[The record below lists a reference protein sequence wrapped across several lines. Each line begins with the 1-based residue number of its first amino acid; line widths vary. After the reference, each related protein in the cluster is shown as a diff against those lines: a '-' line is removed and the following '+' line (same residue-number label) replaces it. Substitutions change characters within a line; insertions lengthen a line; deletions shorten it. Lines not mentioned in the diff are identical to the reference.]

1 MHCMHQSEFAW
12 PTSQV
17 THDDPV
23 NDVVHG
29 HCDTRF
35 EPVADA
41 LADEIAKGEEL
52 GASIAVDIDGQ
63 LVVDIWGGHADR
75 AKTMPWRRDTIV
87 NFFSCTKTLTA
98 LAALIAIDRGAIDAF
113 APVAKYWPEF
123 AENGKQDIEVR
134 HLMSH
139 TSGVSG
145 WEAPFGI
152 EDVYDWEKA
161 TSQLARQTPWWPPG
175 TASGYHA
182 VTYGHLI
189 GEVIRRA
196 TGKTLKEFVRDEI
209 AEPLGA
215 DVQIGAAP
223 ADDHRIAE
231 VIPPPPLDIPL
242 DALPPDHPAFKTFAG
257 FPPGENTAMIVE
269 TEGWR
274 RADIGGVNGHGNAR
288 ALARALSPISLGGK
302 ANGVRLLSPETI
314 DLIFQEQSNGPD
326 LVILV
331 PLRFGIGFGLPSP
344 ESVPAVPE
352 GRICWWG
359 GWGGSAIVM
368 NPEHRATFSYVMNKM
383 GPGTTGTE
391 RTNRYARL
399 FYEVLG

>member
-1 MHCMHQSEFAW
+1 M
-12 PTSQV
+12 
-17 THDDPV
+17 

-29 HCDTRF
+29 RCDTRF
-35 EPVADA
+35 GKVADA
-41 LADEIAKGEEL
+41 LAQEITTGGEL
-52 GASIAVDIDGQ
+52 GASIALDVDGE

-75 AKTMPWRRDTIV
+75 AKTIGWGEDTIV

-98 LAALIAIDRGAIDAF
+98 LAALIAIDRGLVDAF

-123 AENGKQDIEVR
+123 AQNGKQDIEVR
-134 HLMSH
+134 HLLSH

-152 EDVYDWEKA
+152 EDMYDWEKA
-161 TSQLARQTPWWPPG
+161 TSHLARQAPWWPPG

-182 VTYGHLI
+182 VNYGHLI

-196 TGKTLKEFVRDEI
+196 TGRTLKEFVRDEI

-215 DVQIGAAP
+215 DVQIGALP

-231 VIPPPPLDIPL
+231 VIPPPPLPIPL
-242 DALPPDHPAFKTFAG
+242 DALPADHPAYKTFAG
-257 FPPGENTAMIVE
+257 FPPDESTAMIVE

-274 RADIGGVNGHGNAR
+274 RADIGAVNGHGNAR
-288 ALARALSPISLGGK
+288 ALARALSPISLGGT
-302 ANGVRLLSPETI
+302 ANGVQLLSQETI
-314 DLIFQEQSNGPD
+314 DLIFSEQSNGVD
-326 LVILV
+326 VVLMI
-331 PLRFGIGFGLPSP
+331 PLRFGIGFGLPCP
-344 ESVPAVPE
+344 QSVPAVPDE
-352 GRICWWG
+352 RVCFWG
-359 GWGGSAIVM
+359 GWGGSMAVM
-368 NPEHRATFSYVMNKM
+368 DPDRRATMTYVMNKM

-399 FYEVLG
+399 IYEALG

>member
-1 MHCMHQSEFAW
+1 MASPPHAPS
-12 PTSQV
+12 
-17 THDDPV
+17 HDGPMNDAV
-23 NDVVHG
+23 NG
-29 HCDTRF
+29 HCDSRF
-35 EPVADA
+35 AKVADA

-52 GASIAVDIDGQ
+52 GASIAVDIDGE

-75 AKTMPWRRDTIV
+75 AKTVPWERDTIV

-123 AENGKQDIEVR
+123 AQNGKQDIEVR

-145 WEAPFGI
+145 WQVPFGI
-152 EDVYDWEKA
+152 EDIYDWEKS
-161 TSQLARQTPWWPPG
+161 TDHLARQEPWWTPG

-182 VTYGHLI
+182 VNYGHLI

-196 TGKTLKEFVRDEI
+196 TGKTLKEFVSDEI
-209 AEPLGA
+209 AGPLEA
-215 DVQIGAAP
+215 DVQIGVGE
-223 ADDHRIAE
+223 ADEYRVAE
-231 VIPPPPLDIPL
+231 IIPPPPLPIPL
-242 DALPPDHPAFKTFAG
+242 DALPKDHPAYKTFAG
-257 FPPGENTAMIVE
+257 FPPDENTALIVE
-269 TEGWR
+269 TTPWR

-302 ANGVRLLSPETI
+302 ANGVQLLSPETI
-314 DLIFQEQSNGPD
+314 DLIFQEQSYGPD
-326 LVILV
+326 QVLLV

-344 ESVPAVPE
+344 ESVPGIPD
-352 GRICWWG
+352 GKICWWG
-359 GWGGSAIVM
+359 GWGGSMIVM
-368 NPEHRATFSYVMNKM
+368 NPDRRTTFAYVMNRM

-391 RTNRYARL
+391 RTNRYAHL
-399 FYEVLG
+399 IYDALG